1 MKSEFLKIYI
11 TILSITLFGMAASA
25 QAAERQ
31 ISGDTFYGCTSKKDF
46 EDIVRLHADGD
57 TEAAKKLLGFGMSM
71 GACTI
76 FQQGEAVHTV
86 KPGVLTVQ
94 VRRKGE
100 PTAYWTAIEA
110 IQ

>member
-1 MKSEFLKIYI
+1 MRSKFFMACA
-11 TILSITLFGMAASA
+11 ITLSVTIPLSSA
-25 QAAERQ
+25 HAQERK
-31 ISGDTFYGCTSKKDF
+31 ISGDTFYGCTNKKDYT
-46 EDIVRLHADGD
+46 DIVDLSASGD

-76 FQQGEAVHTV
+76 FDKGETVYAV

-94 VRRKGE
+94 VRRKGN

-110 IQ
+110 IK